1 MAKYKLTL
9 QLSNGNSI
17 DAGQFTCVDL
27 TQVEVNLPVAGWNNK
42 TQTYTNAG
50 ITGDSA
56 IISSPTAGS
65 WEKAASAGMM
75 SADASAQIVNMV
87 ASDTTLPANVR
98 EKWDCTAIN
107 ITTNVRRVGVQDC
120 LDNNGIANGMGKSI
134 AGMLGL

>member
-27 TQVEVNLPVAGWNNK
+27 TQVEVNLLVAGWSNK
-42 TQTYTNAG
+42 TQTYTNAR

-65 WEKAASAGMM
+65 WEKAASAGVKCV
-75 SADASAQIVNMV
+75 SQ
-87 ASDTTLPANVR
+87 SD
-98 EKWDCTAIN
+98 D
-107 ITTNVRRVGVQDC
+107 
-120 LDNNGIANGMGKSI
+120 GKVVFNCDEVPETDLSFVLMI
-134 AGMLGL
+134 FNQ